1 MARAPAAA
9 PTNPVALAK
18 RAGCMLAGEDFI
30 LRRAKA
36 EPTGREVITHVD
48 DSAFADLVLQSRN
61 ASMTPARFAR
71 CLIEQGLAGA
81 GDFRPA
87 TVVARIGEP
96 VSGEVEKIAALERA
110 NGSLRQ
116 EITDLH
122 HKLAGERRAAALRD
136 EKVIAMSRDIRATH
150 GERDEAR
157 RFQQS
162 TFADLSA
169 AQETIVTLEGR
180 VAALEAA
187 LKVEAE
193 KARPVITLQAN
204 RPLVEKTEKAIG
216 ALADAAQD
224 TFRHRY
230 APVVPDAPDDL
241 AGMADC
247 TRRMIIA
254 LAASGLTP
262 KAIARETETPA
273 HLVKAVLDQRQKR
286 GGAA

>member
-1 MARAPAAA
+1 MTRAPAAA

-36 EPTGREVITHVD
+36 EPTGREVITHID
-48 DSAFADLVLQSRN
+48 DSAFADLVLQSRS
-61 ASMTPARFAR
+61 AQMTPARFAR
-71 CLIEQGLAGA
+71 CLIERGLAGA
-81 GDFRPA
+81 GDVRPA

-96 VSGEVEKIAALERA
+96 VSGEVEKIAGLERA

-116 EITDLH
+116 EISDLH
-122 HKLAGERRAAALRD
+122 HKLAGERRTIALRD
-136 EKVIAMSRDIRATH
+136 EKIVGISREIFAAH

-187 LKVEAE
+187 LKDKAE
-193 KARPVITLQAN
+193 KARPIVTLQAK
-204 RPLVEKTEKAIG
+204 RPLSENTEKALG
-216 ALADAAQD
+216 ALAEAAQD
-224 TFRHRY
+224 TFKHRY
-230 APVVPDAPDDL
+230 APDAPDDL
-241 AGMADC
+241 SGMADC

-254 LAASGLTP
+254 LAASGLNP

-273 HLVKAVLDQRQKR
+273 NLVKAVLDQRQKR